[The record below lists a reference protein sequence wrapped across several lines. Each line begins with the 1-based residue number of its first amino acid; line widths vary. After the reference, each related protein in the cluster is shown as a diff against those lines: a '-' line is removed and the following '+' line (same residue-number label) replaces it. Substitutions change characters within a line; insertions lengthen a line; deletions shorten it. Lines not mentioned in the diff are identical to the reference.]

1 MIQRIQS
8 FYLLLAVCAM
18 VLCFMFPVATYSVD
32 GMSANMTLF
41 PSQTEYNDVT
51 VDADGVV
58 NGDIIMPAVL
68 GSEYFKGTPVWVA
81 MAVAIV
87 VAVLS
92 LVSIFMYKNRMNQV
106 KVVAVAFLLN
116 VVYIFLVFVW
126 LADAAAE
133 NQNIVSVMGGVP
145 SVKYSVGTWAAAVS
159 AVFLFLSQRA
169 IKKDEAKVRAADR
182 LR

>member
-32 GMSANMTLF
+32 GMSAQLTLL
-41 PSQTEYNDVT
+41 PSQTEYNEVVVDEEGVT
-51 VDADGVV
+51 G
-58 NGDIIMPAVL
+58 GDIILPTVL
-68 GSEYFKGTPVWVA
+68 GSDYFKGTPVWIAMVVA
-81 MAVAIV
+81 MAVAT
-87 VAVLS
+87 LS

-106 KVVAVAFLLN
+106 KVVSVAFLLN
-116 VVYIFLVFVW
+116 VVYIFLIFVW
-126 LADAAAE
+126 LVDAACE
-133 NQNIVSVMGGVP
+133 NQNIVAVMGGVP
-145 SVKYSVGTWAAAVS
+145 AVGYGVGTWAAAVS
-159 AVFLFLSQRA
+159 AVLLFLSQRA

>member
-18 VLCFMFPVATYSVD
+18 VLCFMFPVATFSVED
-32 GMSANMTLF
+32 MSAQMTLL
-41 PSQTEYNDVT
+41 PSQTEYDNASVGE
-51 VDADGVV
+51 DGVA
-58 NGDIIMPAVL
+58 NGDIIMPTVL
-68 GSEYFKGTPVWVA
+68 GSDYFKGTPVWIA
-81 MAVAIV
+81 MV
-87 VAVLS
+87 VALFVALLS
-92 LVSIFMYKNRMNQV
+92 LVSIFMFKNRMNQV

-116 VVYIFLVFVW
+116 VVYVFLVFVW
-126 LADAAAE
+126 LVDAAAE

-145 SVKYSVGTWAAAVS
+145 ALKYGVGTWAAVVS

-169 IKKDEAKVRAADR
+169 IKRDEAKVRAADR